1 MKGENSERTEGFFFM
16 QNVDQQV
23 QETAQL
29 VIEMVTVYGL
39 DVLGA
44 IAILIIG
51 WWFAGRAKAWS
62 VKAFKRTKHVDD
74 TLTVFLG
81 NAIRYLVL
89 IITVLAVLDR
99 FGVETTSFIAILG
112 ATSLA
117 IGLALQG
124 TLSNVAAGVMLLF
137 FRPFSVGNFIEGGG
151 QAGTVKSIGLFV
163 THMNTPDNVEIIV
176 PNSALWGSSIK
187 NFSFNKTRR
196 CDFVFGIGYGDDI
209 DKAMSIIAALA
220 AEDERVHKDPE
231 PMIVVGEL
239 GDSSVNIITR
249 LWCDAGEYWNLRFH
263 MLKAVK
269 QRFDAEG
276 ISIPFPQRDV
286 HLYQHPQD

>member
-1 MKGENSERTEGFFFM
+1 M
-16 QNVDQQV
+16 QNVDKQVEEAVQQV
-23 QETAQL
+23 
-29 VIEMVTVYGL
+29 IEIITTYGL

-44 IAILIIG
+44 IPILIVG

-62 VKAFKRTKHVDD
+62 VRAFQKTKHIDD
-74 TLTVFLG
+74 TLTAFLSG
-81 NAIRYLVL
+81 AIRYLVL
-89 IITVLAVLDR
+89 IVTVLAVLDR
-99 FGVETTSFIAILG
+99 FGVQTTSFIAILG

-176 PNSALWGSSIK
+176 PNSALWGSAIK
-187 NFSFNKTRR
+187 NFSYNPTRR
-196 CDFVFGIGYGDDI
+196 VDLVFGIAYDDNI
-209 DKAMSIIAALA
+209 DKAMGIIKEVIEA
-220 AEDERVHKDPE
+220 DERTHKDPE
-231 PMIVVGEL
+231 PVIVVGNL
-239 GDSSVNIITR
+239 GDSSVDIITR
-249 LWCDAGEYWNLRFH
+249 VWCQGADYWALRWH
-263 MLKAVK
+263 LLKTVK
-269 QRFDAEG
+269 ERFDAED

-286 HLYQHPQD
+286 HIFNED